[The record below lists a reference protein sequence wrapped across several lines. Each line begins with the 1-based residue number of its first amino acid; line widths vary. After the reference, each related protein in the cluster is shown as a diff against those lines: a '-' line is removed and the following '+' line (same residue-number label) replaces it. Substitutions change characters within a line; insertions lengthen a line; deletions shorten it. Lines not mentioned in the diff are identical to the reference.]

1 VPKGPQEQRVLTPEG
16 LQTTAQR
23 RFLKQKFLEW
33 VRKGYAAMSKRIGKS
48 LVVNGVTL
56 VTEASWNAELDA
68 KHERLVEW
76 LKDQGLAGVLIRR
89 NENVAWVT
97 GGAVELRVL
106 TPAETGVA
114 SLLVTA
120 TGKRYYITTENE
132 APRLHD
138 EEFGALDFEPVLFP
152 WWADDTVAAATKL
165 AGGPL
170 GSDMP
175 GAGLTPVNLYPLRA
189 ALCESEIARYRW
201 LGAETAAATVEALHE
216 VEPGLSEFDMEAI
229 TAAGLLR
236 RGILPSVALYAVDE
250 RIFSY
255 KHAVPRGRRLKQ
267 YGMLNLCSRKWGLAI
282 SITRF
287 IHFGALPQ
295 ELAERFNSAAHVN
308 AALLNASRAGTTSSE
323 LFKVAQAAYS
333 AEGFPGEERFHHQ
346 GGPTG
351 YGEREWVATP
361 QGTEVVVDNQA
372 FAWNP
377 SIRGGKVEDTVILHD
392 GVIENL
398 TSTPELPVLAEAA
411 VEGSSYAAA
420 GVLVK

>member
-1 VPKGPQEQRVLTPEG
+1 
-16 LQTTAQR
+16 
-23 RFLKQKFLEW
+23 
-33 VRKGYAAMSKRIGKS
+33 MSKRIGKS

-56 VTEASWNAELDA
+56 VTEAAWNAELDA
-68 KHERLVEW
+68 KHELLVEW
-76 LKDQGLAGVLIRR
+76 LTDQGLAGVLIRR

-106 TPAETGVA
+106 TPAETGVS
-114 SLLVTA
+114 SLLVTTA
-120 TGKRYYITTENE
+120 GMRYYFTTENE
-132 APRLHD
+132 APRLHE
-138 EEFGALDFEPVLFP
+138 EEFGTLDFEPVLFP
-152 WWADDTVAAATKL
+152 WWADDTVAAAARL
-165 AGGPL
+165 AGGTL
-170 GSDMP
+170 GSDTP
-175 GAGLTPVNLYPLRA
+175 GAGLTLVNLYPLRA

-201 LGAETAAATVEALHE
+201 LGAATAAATVEALLE

-250 RIFSY
+250 RIFKY

-287 IHFGALPQ
+287 IHFGALP
-295 ELAERFNSAAHVN
+295 EGLAERFNSAAQVN
-308 AALLNASRAGTTSSE
+308 AALMNASRAGATSAE
-323 LFKVAQAAYS
+323 LFRVAQAAYS
-333 AEGFPGEERFHHQ
+333 AEGFPDEERFHHQ

-351 YGEREWVATP
+351 YGEREWVVTP
-361 QGTEVVVDNQA
+361 EGTEVVVDNQA

-377 SIRGGKVEDTVILHD
+377 SIRGGKVEDTVILFD

-398 TSTPELPVLAEAA
+398 TSTPELPMLTEA
-411 VEGSSYAAA
+411 VVHGSTYAAA